1 MELLRQSTQ
10 QFVDNFINNN
20 ELTTNINS
28 LWADFHSFVISAQD
42 IYVPSKW
49 SSIRYTQPWFTT
61 DCKKLV
67 RKKKKLYCKA
77 KKSNQNADWQ
87 AFKDAVVKT
96 RKACREAYNIFIN
109 NCLDKNNN
117 SNSKRLFSYIKS
129 KQIDNI
135 GVAPLKDNGLVYING
150 HDKAR
155 ILNSQFVNVFSIDKG
170 DIPQIHAKY
179 AENPMNNFNIN
190 SEGIIKLLNQLNSKQ
205 KRTLTRKLHRSG
217 MVSLNDVQEEARNL
231 LALGSSSTNCQS
243 TTAATPSATTVAST
257 RSSSDTV
264 SPPSTTPM
272 KKKRKGA
279 TSDWSHLPTEERL
292 RREDQRRKQKDAA
305 ERRRLGV
312 KNISTSHNRHR
323 HPLNSERRRANRR
336 KPKWNKKNKTTT
348 MSSSPTSLSPLKQ
361 EHHTSGYHMRRN
373 GTI

>member
-87 AFKDAVVKT
+87 AFKDTVVKT

-190 SEGIIKLLNQLNSKQ
+190 SEGIIKLLNQLNSNKACGPDNI
-205 KRTLTRKLHRSG
+205 SG
-217 MVSLNDVQEEARNL
+217 RFLKELSTEISTA
-231 LALGSSSTNCQS
+231 LALIFNASLHQQKIPDDWRK
-243 TTAATPSATTVAST
+243 AVVTPIYKQGKKD
-257 RSSSDTV
+257 RSKAENYRPISL
-264 SPPSTTPM
+264 
-272 KKKRKGA
+272 
-279 TSDWSHLPTEERL
+279 TSIPCKIL
-292 RREDQRRKQKDAA
+292 
-305 ERRRLGV
+305 
-312 KNISTSHNRHR
+312 
-323 HPLNSERRRANRR
+323 
-336 KPKWNKKNKTTT
+336 
-348 MSSSPTSLSPLKQ
+348 
-361 EHHTSGYHMRRN
+361 EHIIHSNVMDH
-373 GTI
+373 